1 MSLDKIITSQN
12 FILKERGFK
21 HEMAKTPSK
30 GKGLPPSLPQSRTE
44 ILKLDEAWGDAW
56 KHKEMGQKQQQL
68 GKEEK
73 QEHEKVGEKTFPF
86 QSSVPSRFNCPLSTM

>member
-1 MSLDKIITSQN
+1 
-12 FILKERGFK
+12 
-21 HEMAKTPSK
+21 MAKTPSK

-86 QSSVPSRFNCPLSTM
+86 QSSVPSSFNCPLSTM

>member
-1 MSLDKIITSQN
+1 
-12 FILKERGFK
+12 
-21 HEMAKTPSK
+21 MAETPSK

-68 GKEEK
+68 DKEEK

-86 QSSVPSRFNCPLSTM
+86 QSPVLLTLTVPSPLCEALGKQGFGHQTEKT